1 MAGTKNIL
9 NTVSILKYSWF
20 FFIGLLFYSHSNYYT
35 YAVDLSLPSL
45 EGTYNYWNVFT
56 ITQNNGK
63 ICYLVSSPIGSTG
76 NYTDIRKPYIMVSL
90 FGYNKVE
97 VSINAGFLYKLNSI
111 VSVSIDGKQER
122 FIAETDTLAWV
133 EKFGTDKKIVKNLI
147 SGNKLLV
154 FYQSYDRTYAVDTYS
169 LIGFS
174 KAYNL
179 AKQLCNRV

>member
-9 NTVSILKYSWF
+9 NTVSILKYSLF
-20 FFIGLLFYSHSNYYT
+20 FFIGLLFYSHSHYYA

-56 ITQNNGK
+56 IIQNNGK
-63 ICYLVSSPIGSTG
+63 VCYLVSSPIGSTG

-122 FIAETDTLAWV
+122 FIYGFCLWHSKQWQVHAVGWPTA
-133 EKFGTDKKIVKNLI
+133 
-147 SGNKLLV
+147 
-154 FYQSYDRTYAVDTYS
+154 TYNTEPVPCRSVYCTE
-169 LIGFS
+169 
-174 KAYNL
+174 
-179 AKQLCNRV
+179 

>member
-1 MAGTKNIL
+1 MVRTKH
-9 NTVSILKYSWF
+9 ILKIISIFRYSLACS
-20 FFIGLLFYSHSNYYT
+20 IGFLYYSYNHHYT
-35 YAVDLSLPSL
+35 YAVDLSLPSW
-45 EGTYNYWNVFT
+45 EGVYNYWNVFT

-133 EKFGTDKKIVKNLI
+133 EKVGKDKEIVKNLI

-154 FYQSYDRTYAVDTYS
+154 FYQSYDMTYAVDTYS

-174 KAYNL
+174 KAYGL
-179 AKQLCNRV
+179 ARKLCEKV